1 MRPRAKRPPAERAGD
16 RIAKALAAAGVAS
29 RRSAEVFVRE
39 GRVRLNGEV
48 VHDLGRRVDLA
59 RDRLEVDGRRVRAA
73 RSATSYVVYKPRGV
87 VSTTRDPH
95 ARRTVLDLV
104 PEGAR
109 LFPVGRLDALSE
121 GLVLL
126 TTDGRLAHA
135 LLHPSFGVPRTYR
148 VSVEGRV
155 RADALRA
162 LTRGVEDSG
171 ERLTPAQVRVLSI
184 DEERSK
190 LELVLVEG
198 RNHEIRRMLAAV
210 GHPVRRLVRVAFG
223 PLRLRGLAP
232 GRWRKLR
239 DDEMAALEALA
250 RQAQL
255 PRSRGAAGAQLKTK
269 QNRILARPV

>member
-1 MRPRAKRPPAERAGD
+1 MRRRPKPPATERAGE

-29 RRSAEVFVRE
+29 RRGAEALVRA
-39 GRVRLNGEV
+39 GRVRLNGQV
-48 VHDLGRRVDLA
+48 VHDLGRRVNPA

-73 RSATSYVVYKPRGV
+73 RTATSYVVYKPRGV

-95 ARRTVLDLV
+95 ARRTVLELV
-104 PEGAR
+104 PGGAR

-126 TTDGRLAHA
+126 TTEGRFAHA
-135 LLHPSFGVPRTYR
+135 LLHPSFEVPRTYR

-162 LTRGVEDSG
+162 LARGVEDAG
-171 ERLTPAQVRVLSI
+171 ERLTPAQVRVLAI
-184 DEERSK
+184 GEERSK

-198 RNHEIRRMLAAV
+198 RKHEIRRMLAAV

-223 PLRLRGLAP
+223 PLRLRGLTP
-232 GRWRKLR
+232 GTWRALR
-239 DDEMAALEALA
+239 DDEAQALEALA
-250 RQAQL
+250 RDAQ
-255 PRSRGAAGAQLKTK
+255 PERSGRAAVVQEKSK
-269 QNRILARPV
+269 